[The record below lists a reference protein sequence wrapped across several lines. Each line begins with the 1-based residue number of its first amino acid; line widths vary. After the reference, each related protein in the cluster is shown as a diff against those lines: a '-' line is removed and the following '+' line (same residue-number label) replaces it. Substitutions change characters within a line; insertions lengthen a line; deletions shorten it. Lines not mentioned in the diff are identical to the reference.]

1 MSNETTHREH
11 THFQGNPYRF
21 QSTVWAPEK
30 NGNGKVRFAVE
41 SMIYVSGAG
50 MDSVNPHT
58 QSNDFM
64 IAMRDYILVKE
75 MLGYEH
81 VGLSSS
87 EFTELMKNLW
97 GKDKV

>member
-1 MSNETTHREH
+1 MDNEVSRREH
-11 THFQGNPYRF
+11 THIQNSPYRF

-50 MDSVNPHT
+50 LDSVNPHT
-58 QSNDFM
+58 QNSDFM
-64 IAMRDYILVKE
+64 IAMRDYILIKE

-81 VGLSSS
+81 VGLTSSQ
-87 EFTELMKNLW
+87 FTELMKNLW
-97 GKDKV
+97 GVDKV